1 MYRLLAEATK
11 AAHFA
16 YLAFVILGGFLAWR
30 WPKAIVAHLGAASWG
45 VVLIAGRTNC
55 PLTYVEDRLRRR
67 AGQPGL
73 PRGFIDTYI
82 KGVLYPTRYAEQVRM
97 LAGAVIVLSWL
108 GAYMMRRAP
117 RRATYGV
124 RNYDRDQWAMVPWLV
139 AVNLGPVRGTT
150 RERGLTRPPD
160 EANCAA
166 EAARLRMAMRDRV
179 DAQVRPARGGHRR
192 AGRIM

>member
-1 MYRLLAEATK
+1 MSRLLAEVTR

-16 YLAFVILGGFLAWR
+16 YLAFVIFGGFLTWR
-30 WPKAIVAHLGAASWG
+30 WPKAIAVHLGAASWG
-45 VVLIAGRTNC
+45 VVLIAARTNC

-82 KGVLYPTRYAEQVRM
+82 AGVLYPARYAKQVRV

-117 RRATYGV
+117 RRATSCV
-124 RNYDRDQWAMVPWLV
+124 RDHDRERKVKVPASV
-139 AVNLGPVRGTT
+139 AVNVRPARAT
-150 RERGLTRPPD
+150 RERGHR
-160 EANCAA
+160 A
-166 EAARLRMAMRDRV
+166 
-179 DAQVRPARGGHRR
+179 PAR
-192 AGRIM
+192 